1 MELLY
6 THLGRLRIIGFLE
19 GISFILLVGVA
30 MPLKYIGGYTH
41 ATWDIGMIHG
51 VLFITYILAVIPVKF
66 ALNWNL
72 KTTFL
77 VLLASLLPFGTFV
90 AEIKIFRR
98 YKTLSNKI
106 RNQN

>member
-6 THLGRLRIIGFLE
+6 SHLGRLRIIGFLE
-19 GISFILLVGVA
+19 GISFILLVFVA
-30 MPLKYIGGYTH
+30 MPLKYIGGYTN

-51 VLFITYILAVIPVKF
+51 VLFITYIVAVIPAKLQ
-66 ALNWNL
+66 LNWNL

-90 AEIKIFRR
+90 AEFKLFRKYR
-98 YKTLSNKI
+98 LDSEKVK
-106 RNQN
+106 